1 MLQEKI
7 TNNKESSSRGGTERG
22 SRGRQSRP
30 DMGMTRR
37 TVLVGVAVALALAVG
52 VATTR
57 TYWSPQGAV
66 AQAPKGKKKGQG
78 VVPVDVATAV
88 KKTVPVR
95 VDLLGTVTP
104 IASVAVKTRI
114 DSEITAVHFDDGAMV
129 RKGDMLF
136 TLDSRAI
143 EAQIRQ
149 TQGILTGAKAQL
161 EQATRDVARY
171 SELVAKNAVT
181 VVTLSNAKTQ
191 VNIFTAAVESN
202 TAQLELLNVQLDYTK
217 IRAPIT
223 GRASMA
229 AVKVGNFVRQA
240 DLTPLATLI
249 QTAPVYVTFS
259 LPQRF
264 LPELRQA
271 LTNETA
277 SIQAVVPGD
286 DRQSGGQVTM
296 VENTVDAA
304 TGTVAVRATMPNK
317 DEVLWPGTLVQVR
330 LTFREEQ
337 AVSVPSAA
345 LQVSQAGSY
354 VYVVDKGVAA
364 VRPVKIARR
373 LDGET
378 VLESGLEGG
387 ETVVVEGQLR
397 LTNGSR
403 VTARQV
409 NAGS

>member
-1 MLQEKI
+1 
-7 TNNKESSSRGGTERG
+7 
-22 SRGRQSRP
+22 
-30 DMGMTRR
+30 MGMKRR

-52 VATTR
+52 FAASR
-57 TYWSPQGAV
+57 TYWTPPDAV
-66 AQAPKGKKKGQG
+66 AQAPKGKKKGVGG

-129 RKGDMLF
+129 RKGDLLF

-143 EAQIRQ
+143 EAQMRQ

-161 EQATRDVARY
+161 EQARRDVERY
-171 SELVAKNAVT
+171 TELVAKNATT

-202 TAQLELLNVQLDYTK
+202 TAQLELLGVQLDYTK
-217 IRAPIT
+217 IRAPIA

-240 DLTPLATLI
+240 DVAPLATII
-249 QTAPVYVTFS
+249 QAAPVYVTFS

-264 LPELRQA
+264 LPELRQSLA
-271 LTNETA
+271 NETA
-277 SIQAVVPGD
+277 TIQAIVPGD
-286 DRQSGGQVTM
+286 DRRAAGQVTM
-296 VENTVDAA
+296 IENTVDPA
-304 TGTVAVRATMPNK
+304 TGTVPVRATMPNT
-317 DEVLWPGTLVQVR
+317 DELLWPGTLVQVR
-330 LTFREEQ
+330 MTFREEEG
-337 AVSVPSAA
+337 VTVPAAA
-345 LQVSQAGSY
+345 LQVSQTGSY
-354 VYVVDKGVAA
+354 VYVVDGKGVAT
-364 VRPVKIARR
+364 VRPVKVARR
-373 LDGET
+373 LEGET